1 MNKYEVKI
9 TKALLK
15 KYYKR
20 KSIHKDATVNRRIDL
35 PVSKILKEY
44 SSYNADL
51 EEKEAV
57 NRAINALETNGF
69 ITTSLLKYSED
80 YEKVYLVVERVS
92 LFEQYAA
99 KELGITPRS
108 FVVEELK
115 NTIGKYKKAGPI
127 TEFYIA
133 ELENLIQNSA
143 TDLDSVKEKDLLDV
157 LSFLESNHEF
167 LYQREASML
176 IFGDSKYLENNRK
189 SQVCSILS
197 RYYIVNGEE
206 VFEDENLLERFNVF
220 DTDQDVCIKGPV
232 TVEIGGR
239 LIDIVGLTGGVSFSV
254 KDIDKIESITVH
266 CEQVMTIENKTSFL
280 RMNGDRCYIYL
291 GGFATKPQIAFIKK
305 LIVQNPDKKYLHF
318 GDIDAGGF
326 WIHKKLC
333 EQSEHQF
340 MLYKMSINELEKMSY
355 KCCLKRLTDIDTKRL
370 NTLLCDSRYSK
381 CINYMIKNN
390 CKLEQEII
398 SLSVAHNKEVN

>member
-9 TKALLK
+9 AKELLK

-20 KSIHKDATVNRRIDL
+20 KSIHKDAAISRRIAL
-35 PVSKILKEY
+35 PISKILKEY

-51 EEKEAV
+51 KEKETV
-57 NRAINALETNGF
+57 NMAINTLETNGF

-80 YEKVYLVVERVS
+80 YEKIYLVTERVS

-99 KELGITPRS
+99 KELGINPRS
-108 FVVEELK
+108 FAVEELK
-115 NTIGKYKKAGPI
+115 KIIGEYKKTGPI
-127 TEFYIA
+127 TEFYIT

-143 TDLDSVKEKDLLDV
+143 TDLDPIKEKDLLKV
-157 LSFLESNHEF
+157 LSFLESNNDF
-167 LYQREASML
+167 LYLREASML
-176 IFGDSKYLENNRK
+176 IFGDSKYLENHRK

-206 VFEDENLLERFNVF
+206 VFEDENLLERFHVF
-220 DTDQDVCIKGPV
+220 DIDQNVCIKGPV
-232 TVEIGGR
+232 TVKIDGR
-239 LIDIVGLTGGVSFSV
+239 LIDIVGFTGGVSFSV

-266 CEQVMTIENKTSFL
+266 CKQVMTIENKTSFL

-305 LIVQNPDKKYLHF
+305 LIVQNSDKKYLHF

-340 MLYKMSINELEKMSY
+340 VL
-355 KCCLKRLTDIDTKRL
+355 
-370 NTLLCDSRYSK
+370 
-381 CINYMIKNN
+381 
-390 CKLEQEII
+390 
-398 SLSVAHNKEVN
+398 